1 MKLGLK
7 FVAAATA
14 VLLLSACGTGSLQE
28 QTAETGSSQPEGL
41 QQVNVSVIPIADTA
55 PVYLGVEK
63 GFFAEQG
70 LTLELQPST
79 VGGAPVPG
87 VVSGAYDF
95 AFNTITSTMVAR
107 DKGLDV
113 RYVTNGATATGDSS
127 KGFGAVVV
135 SENSDIKSP
144 KNLAGRKVSVNALS
158 NIGDTTIRHATEAD
172 GGNAADIEFVEVP
185 FPDALAALA
194 NNQVDAAWILE
205 PFLTQALKSGN
216 RVVTYNYEAM
226 DTDLDIAGY
235 IASDKFIEEN
245 PDLVEKFT
253 AAMNKSLEYGQEN
266 PGEVR
271 DIIGTYTKIDETM
284 RAEMTLPQFR
294 SQFDRESMALL
305 GKSAVKYGTLAKE
318 PNLDELLPDPIP

>member
-1 MKLGLK
+1 MKHGLK
-7 FVAAATA
+7 FVAAAA
-14 VLLLSACGTGSLQE
+14 SVLLLSACGTGSLQG
-28 QTAETGSSQPEGL
+28 QTAETQSAQPGGL

-70 LTLELQPST
+70 LALELQPST

-95 AFNTITSTMVAR
+95 AFNTMTSTMVAR

-135 SENSDIKSP
+135 PNNSDIKSP
-144 KNLAGRKVSVNALS
+144 KDLAGRKVSVNALS

-172 GGNAADIEFVEVP
+172 GGNGTDIKFVEVP
-185 FPDALAALA
+185 FSEALAALT
-194 NNQVDAAWILE
+194 NGQVDAAWILE

-226 DTDLDIAGY
+226 DPDLDIAGF
-235 IASDKFIEEN
+235 IASGELIKN
-245 PDLVEKFT
+245 KPDLVEKF
-253 AAMNKSLEYGQEN
+253 ASAMNKSLEYAQEN

-271 DIIGTYTKIDETM
+271 DITGTYTKISETL
-284 RAEMTLPQFR
+284 RAEMTLPRFR
-294 SQFDRESMALL
+294 PQFDRESITLL
-305 GKSAVKYGTLAKE
+305 GKSAVKYGTLAKA
-318 PNLDELLPDPIP
+318 PNLDELLP